1 MTLEIQIQSLI
12 FSFVY
17 GLFFSF
23 LLNLNYKY
31 MFEAKLPIKVV
42 TNIFF
47 VLDHVFLYFILLRW
61 INHGILHLYF
71 FLCLFLGFIL
81 GQQKT
86 RILRGLGKKDADLT
100 K

>member
-1 MTLEIQIQSLI
+1 MTLEVQIQSLI

-31 MFEAKLPIKVV
+31 MFEAKLPLKVV

-47 VLDHVFLYFILLRW
+47 VLDHVFFYFILLRW
-61 INHGILHLYF
+61 INDGILHFYF
-71 FLCLFLGFIL
+71 FICLFLGFVL
-81 GQQKT
+81 GEHKT
-86 RILRGLGKKDADLT
+86 RILRKIGKKNELT